1 MLPLS
6 SMKSDLFLESIKI
19 GYFGWNILL
28 VNFKA
33 IWSWNVL
40 VKFVIKKIFFFNT
53 FILVSC
59 KISI

>member
-6 SMKSDLFLESIKI
+6 SMKSDLFLESIRI

-53 FILVSC
+53 FMLV
-59 KISI
+59 